1 LTVLARGLIEEEK
14 MAKTGSVAP
23 KERVNITYKPATGD
37 GQQEVELPHKVLVI
51 GDYTGRADNTP
62 LEDRK
67 PINVDKSNFQSVLAE
82 QNVGVEIAVADKL
95 SGEKGAEMSV
105 NLKFKSLNDFE
116 PEGIVEQVPELRKL
130 LELRA
135 ALTALKGPLSSRRG
149 FRKKLEA
156 LLGDDAARDKLINE
170 LGIKASDSDK

>member
-1 LTVLARGLIEEEK
+1 
-14 MAKTGSVAP
+14 MAKAGSVAP
-23 KERVNITYKPATGD
+23 KERVNITYKSAVGD
-37 GQQEVELPHKVLVI
+37 GQEDVEIPHKVLVI
-51 GDYTGRADNTP
+51 GDYTGRADATP

-67 PINVDKSNFQSVLAE
+67 AINIDKNNFQAVLAE
-82 QNVGVEIAVADKL
+82 QNVSVELAIPDRL
-95 SGEKGAEMSV
+95 SNEKGAELAV
-105 NLKFKSLNDFE
+105 NLKFKSLHDFE

-156 LLGDDAARDKLINE
+156 LLGDDVTRDQLVKE
-170 LGIKASDSDK
+170 LGLGITDSEK

>member
-1 LTVLARGLIEEEK
+1 

-37 GQQEVELPHKVLVI
+37 GKEEVELPHKVLVI
-51 GDYTGRADNTP
+51 GDYTGRSDDTP
-62 LEDRK
+62 LEERK
-67 PINVDKSNFQSVLAE
+67 AINVDKGNFQAVLAE
-82 QNVGVEIAVADKL
+82 QKVSVEMAVPDRL
-95 SGEKGAEMSV
+95 SGDKSAELAV
-105 NLKFKSLNDFE
+105 DLKFKSLHDFE

-149 FRKKLEA
+149 FRKKIEA
-156 LLGDDAARDKLINE
+156 LLGDEAARDKLIKE
-170 LGIKASDSDK
+170 LGLDGPEDTK

>member
-1 LTVLARGLIEEEK
+1 

-23 KERVNITYKPATGD
+23 KERVNITYKSATGD
-37 GQQEVELPHKVLVI
+37 GLEDVELPHKVLVV
-51 GDYTGRADNTP
+51 GDYTGRADATP
-62 LEDRK
+62 LEERK
-67 PINVDKSNFQSVLAE
+67 AINVDKGNFQSVLAE
-82 QNVGVEIAVADKL
+82 QNVSVELAVPDRL
-95 SGEKGAEMSV
+95 SNENGAELAV
-105 NLKFKSLNDFE
+105 DLKFKSLRDFE

-156 LLGDDAARDKLINE
+156 LLGDDATRDKLVKE
-170 LGIKASDSDK
+170 LGLDASDSDK